1 MNSDAILREQLSV
14 LATAFGNL
22 ECLAS
27 LIFGT
32 FPVAHDPDAAG
43 PQAGLPWCGR
53 QPGAIHKLISMK
65 YGQHPPIL
73 LLICPMPSPG
83 DTALAVTRSLV
94 TEAHSSAPCSDMA
107 FARSPD
113 EGKIPWTKT
122 SWNFCIKEFHK
133 RSFLSFTNPGM
144 KETGKRGTGKNCTPK
159 VCDLKFKPASGATE
173 IFENRAPC
181 HQRQPTRDLHSGAK
195 RGKDRRSGL
204 ILTIPLCLEQTSMD
218 ELSVTLDYLLS
229 IPSEKC
235 KARGFTVIVDG
246 RKSQWNVVKTV
257 VLMLQNVVPAE
268 VSLVCVVKPDEFWDK
283 KVTHFCF
290 WKEKDRLGFEVILV
304 SANKLTRYI
313 EPCQLTEDFG
323 GTLAYD
329 HMDWLNK
336 RLVFEKF
343 TKESTSLLDEL
354 ALINNGSDKGNQQER
369 ERSIDLNFLPSV
381 DPETVLQTGHELLSE
396 LQQRRFNGSDGGVS
410 WSPMDDELLAQPQVM
425 KLLDSLR
432 EQYTRYQEVCRQRSK
447 RTQLEEIQQKE
458 WFAVYVELNQQ
469 IAALLNAGDE
479 EDLVELKALQ
489 QQLSDVCYRQAS
501 QLEFRQNLLQAAL
514 EFHSVAQDLS
524 QQLDGLLG
532 MLCVDVA
539 PADGASIQQTLKLLE
554 EKLKS
559 VDLGLQG
566 LREKGQSLLDQISNQ
581 ASWAYGKDVTIENK
595 ENVDHIQGVMEDMQL
610 RKQRCEDMVDV
621 RRLKMLQMVQL
632 FKCEEDAAQAV
643 EWLSELLDALLKT
656 HIRLGDD
663 AQETKVLLEKH
674 RKFVDVAQSTYDY
687 GRQLLQATV
696 VLCQSLRCTSRSSGD
711 TLPRLNRVWKQFTVT
726 SEERVHRLETAVAFH
741 STAEK
746 ILQECPEQPEAFN
759 DMDQFDEI
767 EAVGKSLLD
776 RLTVPVVY
784 PDGSEQYFGSP
795 SDMASAAE
803 HIREKMKLV
812 SLKKQQLRQPEATTP
827 ES

>member
-1 MNSDAILREQLSV
+1 M
-14 LATAFGNL
+14 
-22 ECLAS
+22 
-27 LIFGT
+27 
-32 FPVAHDPDAAG
+32 
-43 PQAGLPWCGR
+43 
-53 QPGAIHKLISMK
+53 
-65 YGQHPPIL
+65 
-73 LLICPMPSPG
+73 
-83 DTALAVTRSLV
+83 
-94 TEAHSSAPCSDMA
+94 
-107 FARSPD
+107 
-113 EGKIPWTKT
+113 
-122 SWNFCIKEFHK
+122 
-133 RSFLSFTNPGM
+133 
-144 KETGKRGTGKNCTPK
+144 
-159 VCDLKFKPASGATE
+159 
-173 IFENRAPC
+173 
-181 HQRQPTRDLHSGAK
+181 
-195 RGKDRRSGL
+195 
-204 ILTIPLCLEQTSMD
+204 
-218 ELSVTLDYLLS
+218 
-229 IPSEKC
+229 
-235 KARGFTVIVDG
+235 
-246 RKSQWNVVKTV
+246 KTV

-323 GTLAYD
+323 GTLTYD

-354 ALINNGSDKGNQQER
+354 ALINNGSDKGNQQEKD
-369 ERSIDLNFLPSV
+369 RSIDLNFLPSV

-447 RTQLEEIQQKE
+447 RTQLEEIQQKVMQVVNWLEGPGSEQLRTQWGIGDSIRASQALQQKHEEIESQHSE

-711 TLPRLNRVWKQFTVT
+711 TLPRLNRVWKQFTLT
-726 SEERVHRLETAVAFH
+726 SEERVQRLETAVAFH
-741 STAEK
+741 SSAEK

-759 DMDQFDEI
+759 EMEQFDEI

>member
-1 MNSDAILREQLSV
+1 MEASVIL
-14 LATAFGNL
+14 
-22 ECLAS
+22 
-27 LIFGT
+27 
-32 FPVAHDPDAAG
+32 
-43 PQAGLPWCGR
+43 
-53 QPGAIHKLISMK
+53 
-65 YGQHPPIL
+65 PIL
-73 LLICPMPSPG
+73 KKKLAFLRKTKGILKINNMILQLPMTVVYSALVLGVRLSTQG
-83 DTALAVTRSLV
+83 D
-94 TEAHSSAPCSDMA
+94 
-107 FARSPD
+107 
-113 EGKIPWTKT
+113 
-122 SWNFCIKEFHK
+122 
-133 RSFLSFTNPGM
+133 
-144 KETGKRGTGKNCTPK
+144 
-159 VCDLKFKPASGATE
+159 
-173 IFENRAPC
+173 
-181 HQRQPTRDLHSGAK
+181 
-195 RGKDRRSGL
+195 
-204 ILTIPLCLEQTSMD
+204 
-218 ELSVTLDYLLS
+218 
-229 IPSEKC
+229 KC

-323 GTLAYD
+323 GTLTYD

-354 ALINNGSDKGNQQER
+354 ALINNGSDKGTQQEK
-369 ERSIDLNFLPSV
+369 ERSIDLNCLPSV

-447 RTQLEEIQQKE
+447 RTQLEEIQQKVMQVVNWLEGPGSEQLRTQWGIGDSIRASQALQQKHEEIESQHSE

-741 STAEK
+741 SSAEK

-759 DMDQFDEI
+759 EMEQFDEI

-776 RLTVPVVY
+776 RLTVPVIY

-795 SDMASAAE
+795 SDMAAAAE

-812 SLKKQQLRQPEATTP
+812 SLKKQQLTQPEATTP

>member
-1 MNSDAILREQLSV
+1 
-14 LATAFGNL
+14 
-22 ECLAS
+22 
-27 LIFGT
+27 
-32 FPVAHDPDAAG
+32 
-43 PQAGLPWCGR
+43 
-53 QPGAIHKLISMK
+53 
-65 YGQHPPIL
+65 
-73 LLICPMPSPG
+73 
-83 DTALAVTRSLV
+83 
-94 TEAHSSAPCSDMA
+94 
-107 FARSPD
+107 
-113 EGKIPWTKT
+113 
-122 SWNFCIKEFHK
+122 
-133 RSFLSFTNPGM
+133 
-144 KETGKRGTGKNCTPK
+144 
-159 VCDLKFKPASGATE
+159 
-173 IFENRAPC
+173 
-181 HQRQPTRDLHSGAK
+181 
-195 RGKDRRSGL
+195 
-204 ILTIPLCLEQTSMD
+204 
-218 ELSVTLDYLLS
+218 
-229 IPSEKC
+229 
-235 KARGFTVIVDG
+235 
-246 RKSQWNVVKTV
+246 
-257 VLMLQNVVPAE
+257 LQ
-268 VSLVCVVKPDEFWDK
+268 
-283 KVTHFCF
+283 
-290 WKEKDRLGFEVILV
+290 VILV

-323 GTLAYD
+323 GTLTYD

-354 ALINNGSDKGNQQER
+354 ALINNGSDKGTQQER
-369 ERSIDLNFLPSV
+369 DRSIDLNFLPSV

-447 RTQLEEIQQKE
+447 RTQLEEIQQKVMQVVNWLEGPGSEQLRTQWGIGDSIRASQALQQKHEEIESQHSE

-746 ILQECPEQPEAFN
+746 ILQECPEQPETFN
-759 DMDQFDEI
+759 EMDQFDEI

>member
-1 MNSDAILREQLSV
+1 MEASVIL
-14 LATAFGNL
+14 
-22 ECLAS
+22 
-27 LIFGT
+27 
-32 FPVAHDPDAAG
+32 
-43 PQAGLPWCGR
+43 
-53 QPGAIHKLISMK
+53 
-65 YGQHPPIL
+65 PIL
-73 LLICPMPSPG
+73 KKK
-83 DTALAVTRSLV
+83 LA
-94 TEAHSSAPCSDMA
+94 
-107 FARSPD
+107 
-113 EGKIPWTKT
+113 
-122 SWNFCIKEFHK
+122 
-133 RSFLSFTNPGM
+133 FLSG
-144 KETGKRGTGKNCTPK
+144 
-159 VCDLKFKPASGATE
+159 
-173 IFENRAPC
+173 
-181 HQRQPTRDLHSGAK
+181 
-195 RGKDRRSGL
+195 GKDRRSGL
-204 ILTIPLCLEQTSMD
+204 ILTIPLCLEQTNMD

-323 GTLAYD
+323 GSLTYD

-354 ALINNGSDKGNQQER
+354 ALINNGSDKGNQQEK
-369 ERSIDLNFLPSV
+369 ERSVDLNFLPSV

-447 RTQLEEIQQKE
+447 RTQLEEIQQKVMQVVNWLEGPGSEQLRAQWGIGDSIRASQALQQKHEEIESQHSE

-479 EDLVELKALQ
+479 EDLVELKSLQ

-514 EFHSVAQDLS
+514 EFHGVAQDLS

-559 VDLGLQG
+559 V
-566 LREKGQSLLDQISNQ
+566 
-581 ASWAYGKDVTIENK
+581 
-595 ENVDHIQGVMEDMQL
+595 
-610 RKQRCEDMVDV
+610 
-621 RRLKMLQMVQL
+621 
-632 FKCEEDAAQAV
+632 V

-711 TLPRLNRVWKQFTVT
+711 TLPRLNRVWKQFTIA
-726 SEERVHRLETAVAFH
+726 SEER
-741 STAEK
+741 
-746 ILQECPEQPEAFN
+746 ILQDCPEEPEAIN
-759 DMDQFDEI
+759 DEEQFDEI

-784 PDGSEQYFGSP
+784 PDGTEQYFGSP
-795 SDMASAAE
+795 SDMASTAE
-803 HIREKMKLV
+803 HIRDRMKLV
-812 SLKKQQLRQPEATTP
+812 SLKRQQLRHPEMMTT

>member
-1 MNSDAILREQLSV
+1 MDATVIL
-14 LATAFGNL
+14 
-22 ECLAS
+22 
-27 LIFGT
+27 
-32 FPVAHDPDAAG
+32 
-43 PQAGLPWCGR
+43 
-53 QPGAIHKLISMK
+53 
-65 YGQHPPIL
+65 PIL
-73 LLICPMPSPG
+73 KKK
-83 DTALAVTRSLV
+83 LA
-94 TEAHSSAPCSDMA
+94 
-107 FARSPD
+107 
-113 EGKIPWTKT
+113 
-122 SWNFCIKEFHK
+122 
-133 RSFLSFTNPGM
+133 FLSG
-144 KETGKRGTGKNCTPK
+144 
-159 VCDLKFKPASGATE
+159 
-173 IFENRAPC
+173 
-181 HQRQPTRDLHSGAK
+181 
-195 RGKDRRSGL
+195 GKDRRSGL
-204 ILTIPLCLEQTSMD
+204 ILTIPLCSEQTNMD

-229 IPSEKC
+229 IPSDKC

-304 SANKLTRYI
+304 SGNKLTRYI
-313 EPCQLTEDFG
+313 EPSQLTEEFG
-323 GTLAYD
+323 GSLTYD

-354 ALINNGSDKGNQQER
+354 AVINNGSDKGNQNEKD
-369 ERSIDLNFLPSV
+369 RSMDFNYLPSV

-396 LQQRRFNGSDGGVS
+396 LQQRRFNGSEGGVA

-447 RTQLEEIQQKE
+447 RTQLDEIQQKVMQVVNWLEGPGSEQLRTQWGIGDSIRASQALQQKHEEIESQHSVSE

-479 EDLVELKALQ
+479 EDLVELKSLQ
-489 QQLSDVCYRQAS
+489 QRLSDVCYRQAS
-501 QLEFRQNLLQAAL
+501 QLEFRQNLLQIAL
-514 EFHSVAQDLS
+514 EFHGVAQELS

-539 PADGASIQQTLKLLE
+539 PTDGAAIQQTLKLLE

-559 VDLGLQG
+559 VDTGLQG
-566 LREKGQSLLDQISNQ
+566 LREKGQNLLDQISNQ
-581 ASWAYGKDVTIENK
+581 ASWAYGKDVSTENK
-595 ENVDHIQGVMEDMQL
+595 DNVDHIQGVMEDMQL

-643 EWLSELLDALLKT
+643 DWLNELLDALLKT
-656 HIRLGDD
+656 HVRLGDES
-663 AQETKVLLEKH
+663 QETKILIEKH

-711 TLPRLNRVWKQFTVT
+711 TLPKLNRVWKQFTIT
-726 SEERVHRLETAVAFH
+726 SEERVHRLEMALAFH
-741 STAEK
+741 SNAEK
-746 ILQECPEQPEAFN
+746 ILEESPDLPESVLDFE
-759 DMDQFDEI
+759 QFE
-767 EAVGKSLLD
+767 EVEGVGKSLLD
-776 RLTVPVVY
+776 RLTVPVIY
-784 PDGSEQYFGSP
+784 PDGTEQYFGSP

-803 HIREKMKLV
+803 HIRERIKMV
-812 SLKKQQLRQPEATTP
+812 CVKKQQLLEPDASIR